1 MADDDILTIKE
12 VAEYLKLTERT
23 LYRLVQDG
31 QVPGFKVGNSWRFKR
46 GDIERWIEDQK
57 KRLQRPGGGLMTFSG
72 RLLSR
77 SAAAPKVFA

>member
-23 LYRLVQDG
+23 LYRLVQEG

-46 GDIERWIEDQK
+46 ADIERWIEDQK
-57 KRLQRPGGGLMTFSG
+57 KRIQRPGGD
-72 RLLSR
+72 
-77 SAAAPKVFA
+77 

>member
-57 KRLQRPGGGLMTFSG
+57 KRLQRPGGD
-72 RLLSR
+72 
-77 SAAAPKVFA
+77 